1 MTTALEER
9 AKIVRWLMCEAFER
23 RFSPDLSRSCV
34 LLAEGIAEGRHYT
47 DDGREDDPHKTLTS
61 VLRARAVLEGRQ
73 EIEATITKLQSLVK
87 ELEERD

>member
-47 DDGREDDPHKTLTS
+47 DDGREDDPHETLTR

-87 ELEERD
+87 ELEDQ